1 MVRLWWL
8 WWPQPARPP
17 PQRWRQAAEHSEA
30 PPRVAPPQPHTH
42 GAAVVVVPTSD
53 RHHHGGG
60 SVVAVVRVLIG
71 KGEGCRRLC
80 RRGGGVHSW
89 WEWSVVASNEDDIEG
104 SGGGRERTETASH
117 VRCAVCAAAM
127 NEWGDEDTA
136 VGGGEA

>member
-30 PPRVAPPQPHTH
+30 PPR
-42 GAAVVVVPTSD
+42 GCAATA
-53 RHHHGGG
+53 RHHMERVVDGCAVEEVVYTVGGNG
-60 SVVAVVRVLIG
+60 VLLHRMKMISRVAVEVWYDGV
-71 KGEGCRRLC
+71 CRLP
-80 RRGGGVHSW
+80 G
-89 WEWSVVASNEDDIEG
+89 
-104 SGGGRERTETASH
+104 ERTETASH